1 MPCSAS
7 FSCSPVSFERN
18 SRKLASPGKTV
29 SPQAASP
36 SDKNL
41 RSSAMRLAVSAAQ
54 SGSFAA
60 AAAHACAMTDTFHG
74 CPAWYNFSIS
84 AASAVMHQPKR
95 TPGTAYIFVYARRI
109 IRPGLDSSRSFRVCR
124 SASVRKSLKHSST
137 TSFTP
142 FSVHFRTISRRSSGW
157 AVRPVGLFGLQRYT
171 ASKSGEISSKMRSV
185 SAKPSVSRRLCT
197 RISAPESVRSYSAK
211 VGAVRSTLRGFSTA
225 ANRSS
230 TSAAPLPQYRKSG
243 LTPSLAPIACRAA
256 RQNGSGYCV
265 QLSTALCMAARTAS
279 GMPNGLMFADRSSGA
294 KPWRS
299 M

>member
-18 SRKLASPGKTV
+18 SRKLALPGKTF
-29 SPQAASP
+29 SPWTDRL
-36 SDKNL
+36 SDKNF

-157 AVRPVGLFGLQRYT
+157 AVRPVGLFGLQR
-171 ASKSGEISSKMRSV
+171 
-185 SAKPSVSRRLCT
+185 
-197 RISAPESVRSYSAK
+197 
-211 VGAVRSTLRGFSTA
+211 
-225 ANRSS
+225 
-230 TSAAPLPQYRKSG
+230 
-243 LTPSLAPIACRAA
+243 
-256 RQNGSGYCV
+256 
-265 QLSTALCMAARTAS
+265 
-279 GMPNGLMFADRSSGA
+279 
-294 KPWRS
+294 
-299 M
+299 